1 MGRENTITTGNVGGK
16 RVARTV
22 GNSSGGLSN
31 TSRNLK
37 ASPYDYGIVTFVD
50 GATQAIFYTPVEDNQ
65 SFTKPG
71 QAIPLYPNVT
81 QKPIKGNIVPLLRA
95 PDSNVTLSGQAYNK
109 VTYYLDFIGFNGT
122 VNNNTVTVEGTT
134 NASIPAKVTLNTEEL
149 LNNAKLVKE
158 FLKSQGLTKEQA
170 AGIMG
175 NIQTESN
182 FNPSA
187 QFDDLNGF
195 VSYGL
200 IQWNGKYISPNLV
213 GNTVES
219 QMKALFDTNV
229 TQNISKYLSE
239 IKSKPTETAE
249 TYAYLFAK
257 EVEICFGCNE
267 GFDIYKNG
275 KKTKSGDTFKPYKRS
290 EFALD
295 FMNKFNNASDP
306 LAW

>member
-22 GNSSGGLSN
+22 GNLSGGLSN

-134 NASIPAKVTLNTEEL
+134 STSIPAKVTLNTEEL

-200 IQWNGKYISPNLV
+200 IQWNGKYISPDKV

-239 IKSKPTETAE
+239 IKSKPTETADM
-249 TYAYLFAK
+249 YAFFFAK

-275 KKTKSGDTFKPYKRS
+275 KQTKSGDTYKPYKRS

>member
-22 GNSSGGLSN
+22 GNSGRLSN

-37 ASPYDYGIVTFVD
+37 PSPYDYGIVTYVD
-50 GATQAIFYTPVEDNQ
+50 SSSKSIFYSPVEDNQ

-71 QAIPLYPNVT
+71 QAIPLYPNSQQV
-81 QKPIKGNIVPLLRA
+81 PPVGGIVPLLRA
-95 PDSNVTLSGQAYNK
+95 PDSNITSPGQNYNK
-109 VTYYLDFIGFNGT
+109 VTYYLDHIGINGT
-122 VNNNTVTVEGTT
+122 VNANTVTVGGTT
-134 NASIPAKVTLNTEEL
+134 GNTSLPAKVTLNTEEV
-149 LNNAKLVKE
+149 LNNAKFVKE

-182 FNPSA
+182 FNPTA
-187 QFDDLNGF
+187 QFNDLNGY

-200 IQWNGKYISPNLV
+200 IQWNGRYVSPDLV
-213 GNTVES
+213 GNTVET
-219 QMKALFDTNV
+219 QVKALFDPNV
-229 TQNISKYLSE
+229 TKNISKYLDE
-239 IKSKPTETAE
+239 IKNKPNETAE
-249 TYAYLFAK
+249 TYAYIFAK

-267 GFDIYKNG
+267 GFDVYKNG
-275 KKTKSGDTFKPYKRS
+275 KQTKSGDTYKPYKRS

-295 FMNKFNNASDP
+295 FMNKFNNTSDP